1 MIREKKTPD
10 IDTDK
15 QSEQFFLVMQWL
27 EKAGYEHY
35 EISNFSKP
43 GFRSRHNSSYW
54 QGKKYIGIGPSAH
67 SFDGISRQWN
77 ISNNNI
83 YIDSIEKSII
93 PSEKEI
99 LTPTQQL
106 NEYIM
111 TSLRTMEGLD
121 LNRVGKEAVSHVL
134 LAMSRKFIERGL
146 MIEEQ
151 NHLKLTRKGKL
162 LADGIAAELFFE
174 ETNKIIQ

>member
-1 MIREKKTPD
+1 
-10 IDTDK
+10 
-15 QSEQFFLVMQWL
+15 MQWL
-27 EKAGYEHY
+27 EKDGYEHY
-35 EISNFSKP
+35 EISNFAKP

-77 ISNNNI
+77 TSNNNI

-111 TSLRTMEGLD
+111 TSLRTIEGMD
-121 LNRVGKEAVSHVL
+121 LNRVGKEAISH
-134 LAMSRKFIERGL
+134 EL
-146 MIEEQ
+146 MVEEQ
-151 NHLKLTRKGKL
+151 NHLKLTRGGKL